1 MLFKL
6 LGLPLTLPAA
16 GVKWVFNTVLEQAEQ
31 EYYDDAP
38 VKEALLLLNMQLEEG
53 EISEEE
59 FAEQEAV
66 LFTRLREI
74 REHRE
79 EQLREMLRQRAEQE
93 SDGTEV
99 VEIEGG
105 HAVIQADLDER
116 SYGQRE

>member
-31 EYYDDAP
+31 EYYDDGP

-59 FAEQEAV
+59 FAEQEQV
-66 LFTRLREI
+66 LFARLREI

-79 EQLREMLRQRAEQE
+79 EQLREMLAARAEE
-93 SDGTEV
+93 EGEGPEV
-99 VEIEGG
+99 IEIEGG
-105 HAVIQADLDER
+105 HAVIDANLDEG

>member
-6 LGLPLTLPAA
+6 LGLPFSLPAA
-16 GVKWVFNTVLEQAEQ
+16 GVKWVFNTVLEQAEN

-38 VKEALLLLNMQLEEG
+38 VKEMLLLLNMQLEEG

-59 FAEQEAV
+59 FAEQEQV
-66 LFTRLREI
+66 LFARLREI

-79 EQLREMLRQRAEQE
+79 EQLREMLRQRAEAGE
-93 SDGTEV
+93 DEGV

-105 HAVIQADLDER
+105 HVLIDADLEGG
-116 SYGQRE
+116 SYGDRG

>member
-16 GVKWVFNTVLEQAEQ
+16 GVKWVFNTVLEQAEN

-38 VKEALLLLNMQLEEG
+38 VKEMLLLLNMQLEEG
-53 EISEEE
+53 EISEED
-59 FAEQEAV
+59 FAEQEQV
-66 LFTRLREI
+66 LFARLREI

-79 EQLREMLRQRAEQE
+79 EQRREMLRQRAEAE
-93 SDGTEV
+93 DEGV

-105 HAVIQADLDER
+105 HVLIDANLEGG
-116 SYGQRE
+116 SYGERE